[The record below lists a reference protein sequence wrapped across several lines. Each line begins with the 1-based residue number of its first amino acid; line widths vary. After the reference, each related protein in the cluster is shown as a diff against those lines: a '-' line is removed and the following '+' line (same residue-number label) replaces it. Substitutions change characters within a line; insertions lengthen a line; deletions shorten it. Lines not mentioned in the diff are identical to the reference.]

1 LQRLLAKAPLRLILI
16 IPFILQ
22 IGFAVGLTGWLSL
35 RNGQIAVEKVAD
47 SLWNE
52 ISARVLQH
60 ITDYMASPQRV
71 VADTVAYEG
80 LVFPDSQSPEFLTR
94 YLWHQ
99 MRKHEGLFITA
110 VGHET
115 GAVTGVGVAAD
126 DRLVVRKMESGQ
138 TQLRTYEIV
147 GQGEQGNLLNAY
159 DFDVKDRPWYRG
171 AVSAGGPTWTEI
183 YPNYSPPFLIVSA
196 VAPIYGAAGNNLI
209 GVTNATLSLE
219 KISDFLK
226 ELEVG
231 VSGQVFIIERSG
243 NLVASSTGEVLS
255 RNAAKSRA
263 DKRNRLNAL
272 DSHNSRVSETTKYL
286 FEHFGELD
294 QIQQREHLEYF
305 IDRERQIVQVSP
317 FSDEFGL
324 NWLVVVTVPESDF
337 MEKIHENTRLTVF
350 LCLVALA
357 LATISGVV
365 TARWITQPILQLNQ
379 VARNI
384 ARGHLEQQTLQETI
398 ASERTHEIGELVGS
412 FVMMTNQLQ
421 TSFKKLQSLNKVLAD
436 NESRLQQFLDAL
448 PVGVS
453 VHDASGQLTY
463 LNQVSK
469 VVLNID
475 RVPGIDKDQVS
486 DFFQLYR
493 GSTPEVC
500 PTDELPAMQALSGRI
515 VHTENIELR
524 QSDRTVP
531 LEIWAS
537 PIFNDQGQVVYA
549 IVAFQDISDRKQI
562 EQQLIHNALHD
573 KLTDLPNR
581 TFLSKRLELAIY
593 RAKRSGK
600 HDFAVLFLD
609 LDRFKVI
616 NDSLG
621 HMAGDELLVDISK
634 RLQNLIRNTDVVVR
648 LGGDEFVVLLEEI
661 NGPQAVLHFVERV
674 FMELQTPLPM
684 QGRNIFVTTSVGIVF
699 GSSDYDSP
707 SQLLRDA
714 DIALYRAKAQGR
726 SRYEIFDAEMH
737 TQALKKMHLESDL
750 RRAVDNEEFAIHY
763 QPIFALNDGSLIGF
777 EALVRW
783 HSSSQGAISPESF
796 IPVAEETGLIVRLD
810 RWVLRSACR
819 QLAEWHKQFP
829 GSSGLKIS
837 VNVSSFDLREIDF
850 VETIEQVL
858 AQTGLKGEF
867 LTIEITER
875 MIVENF
881 NKTIDLLFQL
891 RSRDIRISI
900 DDFGTGYSSLSYLC
914 NLPIDNLKI
923 DKSFVSQMR
932 EGNKNYKIVQAIVAL
947 SEQLDLNVVSEGI
960 ETDQQLEWLKKMGCE
975 FGQGYL
981 FFRPLPPE
989 LVTMLLEKGSLM
1001 LL

>member
-1 LQRLLAKAPLRLILI
+1 
-16 IPFILQ
+16 
-22 IGFAVGLTGWLSL
+22 
-35 RNGQIAVEKVAD
+35 
-47 SLWNE
+47 
-52 ISARVLQH
+52 
-60 ITDYMASPQRV
+60 
-71 VADTVAYEG
+71 
-80 LVFPDSQSPEFLTR
+80 
-94 YLWHQ
+94 
-99 MRKHEGLFITA
+99 
-110 VGHET
+110 
-115 GAVTGVGVAAD
+115 
-126 DRLVVRKMESGQ
+126 
-138 TQLRTYEIV
+138 
-147 GQGEQGNLLNAY
+147 
-159 DFDVKDRPWYRG
+159 
-171 AVSAGGPTWTEI
+171 
-183 YPNYSPPFLIVSA
+183 
-196 VAPIYGAAGNNLI
+196 
-209 GVTNATLSLE
+209 
-219 KISDFLK
+219 
-226 ELEVG
+226 
-231 VSGQVFIIERSG
+231 
-243 NLVASSTGEVLS
+243 
-255 RNAAKSRA
+255 
-263 DKRNRLNAL
+263 
-272 DSHNSRVSETTKYL
+272 
-286 FEHFGELD
+286 
-294 QIQQREHLEYF
+294 
-305 IDRERQIVQVSP
+305 
-317 FSDEFGL
+317 L